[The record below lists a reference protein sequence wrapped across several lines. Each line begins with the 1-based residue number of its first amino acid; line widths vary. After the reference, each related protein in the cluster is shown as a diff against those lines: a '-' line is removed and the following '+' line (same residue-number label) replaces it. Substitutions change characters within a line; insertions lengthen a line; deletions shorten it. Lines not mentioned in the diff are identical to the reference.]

1 MPIKEV
7 IPIYYNMQSK
17 IQFAKMS
24 ERKWNTALHWYWQ
37 WQLGGGQWQWT
48 KTKIETI
55 NFKKGPQVFPKGDI
69 LGPEI
74 LHDEA
79 SSCIDF

>member
-1 MPIKEV
+1 
-7 IPIYYNMQSK
+7 
-17 IQFAKMS
+17 MS
-24 ERKWNTALHWYWQ
+24 ENEIQHYTGIDSDSWVV
-37 WQLGGGQWQWT
+37 T

>member
-1 MPIKEV
+1 
-7 IPIYYNMQSK
+7 
-17 IQFAKMS
+17 MS
-24 ERKWNTALHWYWQ
+24 ENEIQHYTGIDSDSWVVPVDNGHTLVI
-37 WQLGGGQWQWT
+37 